1 MGLAAEVS
9 SAFFTKGKGDDMELN
24 GREVGFKYS
33 MRAAKMFA
41 DFCPERNIARIG
53 EALSG
58 EYGNIVDNQSAF
70 IVALN
75 TAYCKSMDHRDEGLQ
90 LITIDEL
97 LDLEQDEFQEVF
109 LAAAEAF
116 SQDKKTHV
124 ETKPAP
130 RKKGSAQPK
139 EQS

>member
-1 MGLAAEVS
+1 
-9 SAFFTKGKGDDMELN
+9 MELN

-41 DFCPERNIARIG
+41 DFCPERNIGRIG

-58 EYGNIVDNQSAF
+58 EYGNVVDNQAAF

-75 TAYCKSMDHRDEGLQ
+75 TAYCRSADHKDEGLQ
-90 LITIDEL
+90 IITVDEL

-109 LAAAEAF
+109 LKAAECF
-116 SQDKKTHV
+116 NQDKKTHV

-130 RKKGSAQPK
+130 RKKGSAQPR

>member
-1 MGLAAEVS
+1 
-9 SAFFTKGKGDDMELN
+9 MELN

-41 DFCPERNIARIG
+41 DFCPERNISRIG

-58 EYGNIVDNQSAF
+58 DYGNVIDNQAAF
-70 IVALN
+70 IIALN
-75 TAYCKSMDHRDEGLQ
+75 TAYCRSSDHKDEEQ
-90 LITIDEL
+90 QMITIDEL
-97 LDLEQDEFQEVF
+97 LDLDQDTFQEIF
-109 LAAAEAF
+109 LAAADVMTE
-116 SQDKKTHV
+116 DKKTHI

-130 RKKGSAQPK
+130 RKKANAQPK

>member
-1 MGLAAEVS
+1 
-9 SAFFTKGKGDDMELN
+9 MELN

-41 DFCPERNIARIG
+41 DFCPERNISRIG

-58 EYGNIVDNQSAF
+58 AYGNVVDNQAAF

-75 TAYCKSMDHRDEGLQ
+75 TAFCKSADHRDEGLQ
-90 LITIDEL
+90 LITVDEL
-97 LDLEQDEFQEVF
+97 LDLDQDEFQKIF
-109 LAAAEAF
+109 LAAADVMTE
-116 SQDKKTHV
+116 DKKTHV

-130 RKKGSAQPK
+130 RKKGSAQPR

>member
-1 MGLAAEVS
+1 
-9 SAFFTKGKGDDMELN
+9 MELN

-41 DFCPERNIARIG
+41 DFCPDRNISRIG

-58 EYGNIVDNQSAF
+58 ESGNIVDNQAAF

-75 TAYCKSMDHRDEGLQ
+75 MAYCKSIDHRDEGLQ
-90 LITIDEL
+90 PITVDEL
-97 LDLEQDEFQEVF
+97 LDLEQDEFQDVF
-109 LAAAEAF
+109 LAAAACMDKE
-116 SQDKKTHV
+116 KKTTV

-130 RKKGSAQPK
+130 RKKGNAQPK
-139 EQS
+139 SQS

>member
-1 MGLAAEVS
+1 
-9 SAFFTKGKGDDMELN
+9 MELN

-41 DFCPERNIARIG
+41 DFCPERNFSRIG

-58 EYGNIVDNQSAF
+58 QYGNLIDNQAAF

-75 TAYCKSMDHRDEGLQ
+75 TAYCRSADHRDEGLQ
-90 LITIDEL
+90 MITTEEL
-97 LDLEQDEFQEVF
+97 LDLDQEEFQKLF
-109 LAAAEAF
+109 LAAAECMTR
-116 SQDKKTHV
+116 DRKTHV

-130 RKKGSAQPK
+130 RKKGSAQPNK
-139 EQS
+139 QS